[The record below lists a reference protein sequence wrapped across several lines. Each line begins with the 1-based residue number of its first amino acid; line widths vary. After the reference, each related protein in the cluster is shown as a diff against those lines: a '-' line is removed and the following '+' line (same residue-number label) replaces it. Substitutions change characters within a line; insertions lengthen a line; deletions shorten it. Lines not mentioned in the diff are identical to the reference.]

1 MVIFSFLVIVTVTN
15 IANAENYEFCKDP
28 ICTINYLNGTSKE
41 LSCNADFSD
50 FEDRGMKV
58 SDECEI
64 DSENLPSFDY
74 AEFSKTTQFNR
85 CTENSICFGTF
96 SNGTQIKIQC
106 EDRVYHGCGPILFDS
121 PNMLYKSPL
130 KQFKSGS
137 SFNEIQCK
145 ENLVLIQKY
154 DNSPACVMP
163 QTKIKLIER
172 GWAINPIDPNR
183 NTSYDLSYEFQ
194 SQKLMINEII
204 QELHNNGVPILGTT
218 ISDDRKS
225 IIVGIDIAKL
235 TFEKNQEYY
244 EAFFKEIFAEITIP
258 YEIMF
263 QEKKGGD
270 E

>member
-1 MVIFSFLVIVTVTN
+1 MDKKLTIFIFILSTVMIVSIFDATADVSSTKSLKHQLEAGYDIGKLDCRGKVLV
-15 IANAENYEFCKDP
+15 F
-28 ICTINYLNGTSKE
+28 
-41 LSCNADFSD
+41 
-50 FEDRGMKV
+50 
-58 SDECEI
+58 
-64 DSENLPSFDY
+64 
-74 AEFSKTTQFNR
+74 
-85 CTENSICFGTF
+85 
-96 SNGTQIKIQC
+96 
-106 EDRVYHGCGPILFDS
+106 
-121 PNMLYKSPL
+121 
-130 KQFKSGS
+130 KQS
-137 SFNEIQCK
+137 
-145 ENLVLIQKY
+145 